1 MPHALRPFS
10 LRRCVLIA
18 AVLCA
23 AVSSPAA
30 FSEWKEAN
38 GKTFKGEPADIL
50 GPFALFHTGATGG
63 RTVMLHTLS
72 KEDCVRLHTELT
84 AAAVAAAGANPVAGD
99 DGSGAP
105 RGCIAR
111 EIDGRVLRLRG
122 GKLQPE
128 NRHSRPEPSV
138 YVLLSLSPRDGGAL
152 SRIVNALFLQY
163 QRIQKVYP
171 NQLEAVYFSRTH
183 STDQYL
189 EIARSRRMPWLVA
202 DPKKME
208 AMKTFERI
216 APFEGNF
223 VVALSRNGVPILSAG
238 GHDEEALTRFMD
250 QLASILSLIQPDN
263 LRNWRDRHHYLTAVR
278 PVQHAEGSGE
288 ALFLGHPLRPETLR
302 KVGISQIRAQLQVSA
317 EGKIGQVRLARGP
330 GIDEKVAP
338 GLAEALRRSLVMLP
352 AIEKGQPVESQFQ
365 YRFDVP
371 KADPESEAI
380 VQWLNLDPS
389 REYPIKE
396 WLVLKTFKVEQ
407 QGFLEVSHVTEDG
420 VTVFKPVKALQGRA
434 KEEADLKSQKSAF
447 AYDWFSAEE
456 CATLRPTAGLR
467 QKIDGSDYTWQRF
480 KPDGRSVEL
489 NTGWDKEQYCY
500 CYAWAEIEVDQD
512 QPALLGLG
520 SDDGVKV
527 WLNGEVLVE
536 KWAQRPLRID
546 EDVLPL
552 RLKKGRNQLLLKV
565 QNIWGEWRF
574 SCRLILQGTPP
585 RPPAQPTAK

>member
-1 MPHALRPFS
+1 MRLHPTRFLKRLS
-10 LRRCVLIA
+10 QLVLCLIGIA
-18 AVLCA
+18 ASA
-23 AVSSPAA
+23 SAA
-30 FSEWKEAN
+30 FSEWKEST
-38 GKTFKGEPADIL
+38 GKSFKGEPADVL
-50 GPFALFHTGATGG
+50 GPFALFHTGASGG
-63 RTVMLHTLS
+63 RTVLLHTLS
-72 KEDCVRLHTELT
+72 AADCLRLHRELNSPERQAGTES
-84 AAAVAAAGANPVAGD
+84 A
-99 DGSGAP
+99 SGP
-105 RGCIAR
+105 QRGIISR
-111 EIDGRVLRLRG
+111 EIAGGMLRLRS
-122 GKLQPE
+122 GKLQ
-128 NRHSRPEPSV
+128 SVDLSAKPEPSI

-163 QRIQKVYP
+163 QRIQRVYP
-171 NQLEAVYFSRTH
+171 NQLEAIYFSRIR
-183 STDQYL
+183 STEQFL
-189 EIARSRRMPWLVA
+189 EIAKSRRMPWLVA
-202 DPKKME
+202 DPKKMDR
-208 AMKTFERI
+208 MKTFERV

-263 LRNWRDRHHYLTAVR
+263 HRNWRDRHHYLSAIRPAV
-278 PVQHAEGSGE
+278 HAENQAE
-288 ALFLGHPLRPETLR
+288 PLLLGHPLRPEALR
-302 KVGISQIRAQLQVSA
+302 KNGIGQIKAQLQVSP
-317 EGKIGQVRLARGP
+317 EGKIGQVRLSRTAGV
-330 GIDEKVAP
+330 DEKVGP
-338 GLAEALRRSLVMLP
+338 GLAEALRRSIVILP
-352 AIEKGQPVESQFQ
+352 AIDKGQPTAAV
-365 YRFDVP
+365 YHYVYDVP
-371 KADPESEAI
+371 KADSESEAI
-380 VQWLNLDPS
+380 AQWLNLDPS

-396 WLVLKTFKVEQ
+396 WIVLKTFKVEQ

-456 CATLRPTAGLR
+456 CAALHPVAGMK
-467 QKIDGSDYTWQRF
+467 QKIDDTEYTWQRF

-500 CYAWAEIEVDQD
+500 CYAWTEIEVDQD

-536 KWAQRPLRID
+536 KWVQRPLRID

-552 RLKKGRNQLLLKV
+552 RLKKGKNQLLLKV

-574 SCRLILQGTPP
+574 SCRLVMQGPSA
-585 RPPAQPTAK
+585 RPSGGSAQK